1 MGTTMR
7 TTLGMII
14 TVTALLI
21 DDDDDDDDTYSN
33 DIHDRIIWSGIQQQ
47 LCRWQRQQ

>member
-21 DDDDDDDDTYSN
+21 DDDDDDTYSN

-47 LCRWQRQQ
+47 LCMWRRQQ

>member
-47 LCRWQRQQ
+47 LCRWRRQQ